1 MSPFAITPPGG
12 PEWIIIL
19 LVFVLLFGAKKL
31 PELGSSVGKSI
42 KNFKKGIGEGKEE
55 SAGLDEGADATPH
68 ANAAGRD
75 QVTEDSARNT
85 DA

>member
-1 MSPFAITPPGG
+1 MFAITPPGG

-42 KNFKKGIGEGKEE
+42 KNFKRGLGEGKEDAPGE
-55 SAGLDEGADATPH
+55 AG
-68 ANAAGRD
+68 AAE
-75 QVTEDSARNT
+75 QVTEHTSRNPEQ
-85 DA
+85 